1 MKRFLPVLAVL
12 LLTVA
17 CSREELSSLTH
28 EVSFTAEESD
38 TRTSM
43 TDKGDYYSFSWD
55 GSDLRR
61 LHVTENGVEAV
72 ALNAWLDSGKLKVK
86 ATFTGAEPA
95 DPVYSCFMA
104 AHVSENGNSYECE
117 DIIEDGLDYPAM
129 YRASL

>member
-17 CSREELSSLTH
+17 CSIEELSSLTH

-61 LHVTENGVEAV
+61 LHVTE
-72 ALNAWLDSGKLKVK
+72 S
-86 ATFTGAEPA
+86 
-95 DPVYSCFMA
+95 
-104 AHVSENGNSYECE
+104 GNSYECE

>member
-61 LHVTENGVEAV
+61 LHVNVQSL
-72 ALNAWLDSGKLKVK
+72 ALSFISARMTL
-86 ATFTGAEPA
+86 
-95 DPVYSCFMA
+95 
-104 AHVSENGNSYECE
+104 
-117 DIIEDGLDYPAM
+117 
-129 YRASL
+129 

>member
-86 ATFTGAEPA
+86 ATFTGAVPA
-95 DPVYSCFMA
+95 DHVYSCFMA
-104 AHVSENGNSYECE
+104 AHVSENGTATNART
-117 DIIEDGLDYPAM
+117 L
-129 YRASL
+129 